1 MKKLYVILCCLFT
14 VFSIV
19 ILPTAAKYQVIEF
32 GDIFHVNFT
41 KFSVFAEE
49 FVVEDDKWQSDV
61 LWGTE
66 SGKEGSYNFEDLKN
80 VAFSARNNVNHDVIG
95 SFTVSVYLFKNTDST
110 LTIELANTSS
120 PLQINNI
127 VGTIRVNKGKVTS
140 NNFEVVNDS
149 KPSGNYDRYTFT
161 IDPLDYYKTVT
172 VNSGS
177 TGTWWTSNSEGNII
191 NTFEYTS
198 LEEYFVMNPGEV
210 FEYNINIS
218 NVDGN
223 NSGDKSWYPSVK
235 MYAETYVRP

>member
-1 MKKLYVILCCLFT
+1 MKKLYVILCSLFT

-19 ILPTAAKYQVIEF
+19 ILPTAAKYQTIEF

-66 SGKEGSYNFEDLKN
+66 TNKPGSYNFEDLKN
-80 VAFSARNNVNHDVIG
+80 VAFSARNNVDHDIIG
-95 SFTVSVYLFKNTDST
+95 SFTVSIYLFKNSDST

-120 PLQINNI
+120 TSKVNNI
-127 VGTIRVNKGKVTS
+127 VGTVRINKGKVTS
-140 NNFEVVNDS
+140 NNFGVSDDNVSN
-149 KPSGNYDRYTFT
+149 GNFNKFTFT
-161 IDPLDYYKTVT
+161 INPLDYYKTVT
-172 VNSGS
+172 VNSNS
-177 TGTWWTSNSEGNII
+177 TGNWWLNNTEGNTI